1 MSNEQTGLSGLALCP
16 LHKNSPFGI
25 RNVSQT
31 QFSIARHFGGIK
43 YNEYGY
49 SYLPL
54 TDELIRDDV
63 LSWKRKRKRE
73 SRKKAPV
80 SSTQDM
86 FVEKE

>member
-1 MSNEQTGLSGLALCP
+1 MCQGEAANKREEAEMKEPQ
-16 LHKNSPFGI
+16 
-25 RNVSQT
+25 
-31 QFSIARHFGGIK
+31 
-43 YNEYGY
+43 
-49 SYLPL
+49 
-54 TDELIRDDV
+54 DELIRDDV